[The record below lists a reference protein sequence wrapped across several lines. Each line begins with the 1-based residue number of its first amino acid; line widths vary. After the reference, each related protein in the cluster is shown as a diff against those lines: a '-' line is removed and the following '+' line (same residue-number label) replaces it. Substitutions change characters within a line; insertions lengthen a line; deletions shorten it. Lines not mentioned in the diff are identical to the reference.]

1 MNIKNL
7 TFMKTRLT
15 GIAAVALII
24 ALLVLYVL
32 EFDHLNRTLD
42 AGWLVRWS
50 VGAGGV
56 LGAVAGIL
64 LAKRAKSTE
73 DRLPF
78 FFGAFLA
85 CALLAP
91 LAGSLSNRLMANP
104 KVQQAS
110 VEFHLEEVFYAGVYG
125 FLLGSKPE
133 PRYRSFFY
141 WGERMY
147 KVQTRR
153 PMFSGRYRG
162 EQVNLSLHKGLWGF
176 YFIPK
181 PHT

>member
-1 MNIKNL
+1 
-7 TFMKTRLT
+7 MKTRLT
-15 GIAAVALII
+15 GIAAVALIM
-24 ALLVLYVL
+24 AVLTLYVL

-42 AGWLVRWS
+42 AGRLARRTAWI
-50 VGAGGV
+50 GAA
-56 LGAVAGIL
+56 LGTAAGLL
-64 LAKRAKSTE
+64 LARRAKSSE

-91 LAGSLSNRLMANP
+91 LAGSFSNRLMADP
-104 KVQQAS
+104 QAQE
-110 VEFHLEEVFYAGVYG
+110 VLVVFHLEEVFYAGVYG
-125 FLLGSKPE
+125 FLIGSKPA

-141 WGERMY
+141 WGKRMY

-153 PMFSGRYRG
+153 PMFQGRYRG
-162 EQVNLSLHKGLWGF
+162 DEVNLPLQKGFWGF

-181 PHT
+181 SHT